1 MIPIFRKIRKKMAD
15 DNRPLKYFRY
25 ALGEIVLVVIGILIA
40 LQVNNWN
47 EVRKQ
52 KAQVGS
58 YTRAMISDLKED
70 IKQVRHIKFQ
80 AEKSYIGLD
89 SLINYCRYL
98 DIEDMSNLE
107 LFLLSSGD
115 GYKPYSWNRASFEEI
130 KSSGILS
137 YFKNDRLINLLVKYE
152 AFTNHMDLDYQ
163 EDIESKAE
171 ARKLLNRVVNRN
183 YSLDLDNLQLIA
195 SVGPDSL
202 KMIDFS
208 KSKIYIELKNQSI
221 DFISKDEALLQEA
234 INTYIEY
241 NENLNTRYDFELP
254 KLLKDAESII
264 QILEDNYL
272 D

>member
-1 MIPIFRKIRKKMAD
+1 MAD

-25 ALGEIVLVVIGILIA
+25 AFGEIVLVVIGILIA

-47 EVRKQ
+47 EVRQQ

-70 IKQVRHIKFQ
+70 IETVKVIKFQ
-80 AEKSYIGLD
+80 AERSYIVLD
-89 SLINYCRYL
+89 SLINYCRFL
-98 DIEDMSNLE
+98 NIEEMSNLE
-107 LFLLSSGD
+107 LFLLSNND

-130 KSSGILS
+130 KSSGILT
-137 YFKNDRLINLLVKYE
+137 YFKNDSLINLLVKYE

-163 EDIESKAE
+163 EDLESKAA
-171 ARKLLNRVVNRN
+171 ARKLINRVVNRN
-183 YSLDLDNLQLIA
+183 YDINFDNIQLIT
-195 SVGPDSL
+195 SKGFDSL

-208 KSKIYIELKNQSI
+208 KSKTYIELKKQSV
-221 DFISKDEALLQEA
+221 DFINKDETLLREA

-241 NENLNTRYDFELP
+241 NENLDTRYGYELP
-254 KLLKDAESII
+254 RLLKDAESII